1 MKKSGFRIM
10 YDLIGLVRPL
20 WMWMI
25 AAVVLG
31 VLGFLCS
38 IMITVF
44 GAIGIIKV
52 LGYSVSMNWMFLL
65 GAMGFFGVARGILR
79 YGEQA
84 SNHYIAFK
92 ILALIRDR
100 VFRALRRLCPAKLEG
115 RDKGNLIN
123 MLTSD
128 VELLEV
134 FYAHTISPILIAAI
148 VSIVMSLWIAQ
159 WHLLLGV
166 FACVSYIV
174 VGVVLPIFLSHH
186 CKDLGIESRNSAG
199 TFASFLLESLR
210 GVSAIL
216 QFGAGESRAQQL
228 NEQSSVL
235 SEVEGKLRIASG
247 KGSALT
253 NTAIL
258 TLSLG
263 MLALAYGLWNSGF
276 IGKEAVLVTF
286 VSLLSSF
293 GPVTALANLGTTL
306 QNTLASG
313 KRVLDVLD
321 EEEIVKE
328 NREGTLVTNGDVYFN
343 DVTFAY
349 EKEAILKDVSL
360 HIKKGEMT
368 GILGTSG
375 SGKSTLLKLLM
386 RFWDVDKGKV
396 VIDNQNIQQMKT
408 SSLRDLESYMT
419 QETHLFHDT
428 IENNIRFVR
437 PAATHEEIVEACK
450 KASIHDFIIQLP
462 NGYESHV
469 TELGESLSG
478 GEKQRIGL
486 ARVFLYDADLILLDE
501 PTSNLDAL
509 NEAVILKSL
518 DQQKKEKTI
527 LLVSHRPSTLR
538 LCDHCIQAS
547 FGRKHS

>member
-10 YDLIGLVRPL
+10 YDLIELVRPL
-20 WMWMI
+20 WIWMI

-174 VGVVLPIFLSHH
+174 VGVVLPIYLSHH

-210 GVSAIL
+210 GVSVIL

>member
-1 MKKSGFRIM
+1 M
-10 YDLIGLVRPL
+10 
-20 WMWMI
+20 
-25 AAVVLG
+25 
-31 VLGFLCS
+31 
-38 IMITVF
+38 
-44 GAIGIIKV
+44 
-52 LGYSVSMNWMFLL
+52 
-65 GAMGFFGVARGILR
+65 
-79 YGEQA
+79 
-84 SNHYIAFK
+84 
-92 ILALIRDR
+92 
-100 VFRALRRLCPAKLEG
+100 
-115 RDKGNLIN
+115 
-123 MLTSD
+123 
-128 VELLEV
+128 
-134 FYAHTISPILIAAI
+134 
-148 VSIVMSLWIAQ
+148 
-159 WHLLLGV
+159 
-166 FACVSYIV
+166 
-174 VGVVLPIFLSHH
+174 
-186 CKDLGIESRNSAG
+186 
-199 TFASFLLESLR
+199 
-210 GVSAIL
+210 
-216 QFGAGESRAQQL
+216 
-228 NEQSSVL
+228 
-235 SEVEGKLRIASG
+235 
-247 KGSALT
+247 
-253 NTAIL
+253 
-258 TLSLG
+258 
-263 MLALAYGLWNSGF
+263 
-276 IGKEAVLVTF
+276 
-286 VSLLSSF
+286 
-293 GPVTALANLGTTL
+293 
-306 QNTLASG
+306 
-313 KRVLDVLD
+313 
-321 EEEIVKE
+321 KE
-328 NREGTLVTNGDVYFN
+328 NREGTLATNGDVYFN

>member
-1 MKKSGFRIM
+1 MKKSGIRIM

-174 VGVVLPIFLSHH
+174 VGVVLPIYLSHH

-210 GVSAIL
+210 GVSVIL

-328 NREGTLVTNGDVYFN
+328 NREGTLATNGDVYFN